1 MTQFA
6 HPNEQLEVIL
16 RGVVELVE
24 REELLAKLTR
34 SAEVK
39 KPLTIM
45 AGFDPSSPDL
55 HLGHMVLL
63 RKMRQFQDL
72 GHEVIFL
79 IGDYTA
85 RIGDPTGK
93 KAQLPRLS
101 AKQVAE
107 NASTYKEQVNRILDP
122 QRTRV
127 EFNSDWLENLP
138 LEKLL
143 SVAAKVPVRRLIF
156 RPDLQNR
163 SDLTLHELLYPLLQ
177 AYDSVHLKVDVE
189 VGGEDQLPNLRL
201 GRELMAALDMEPQC
215 LTATTLLEGTDA
227 YLEDGKPI
235 GNKMSKTHQNTIDI
249 GEPPEEFRRK
259 IQRLDDTL
267 VWRYFE
273 LLTDCS
279 MLQIHAFHND
289 LESGKRTMIEIK
301 DVLTDDLLRTCQC

>member
-6 HPNEQLEVIL
+6 HPNEQLEIIL

-34 SAEVK
+34 SAEAGR
-39 KPLTIM
+39 PLTVM

-72 GHEVIFL
+72 GHELIFL

-85 RIGDPTGK
+85 RIGDPTGQ
-93 KAQLPRLS
+93 KAQRPHLS
-101 AKQVAE
+101 AEQVTE
-107 NASTYKEQVNRILDP
+107 NASTYKEQVYRILDP
-122 QRTRV
+122 GRTRV
-127 EFNSDWLENLP
+127 EFNSSWLEDLP

-143 SVAAKVPVRRLIF
+143 SVAAKVPVRGLIS

-163 SDLTLHELLYPLLQ
+163 SDLILHELLYPLLQ

-189 VGGEDQLPNLRL
+189 VGGEDQLPNLHL

-215 LTATTLLEGTDA
+215 LVATALLEGTDA
-227 YLEDGKPI
+227 YLEDGKPV
-235 GNKMSKTHQNTIDI
+235 GNKMSKTYKNTIDI
-249 GEPPEEFRRK
+249 DESPEEFRRK

-273 LLTDCS
+273 LLTDTS
-279 MLQIHAFHND
+279 MLQIHAFQSD

-301 DVLTDDLLRTCQC
+301 DVLADDLLRTCQC

>member
-34 SAEVK
+34 SAEAD
-39 KPLTIM
+39 KPLTVM

-55 HLGHMVLL
+55 HLGHTVLL

-85 RIGDPTGK
+85 RIGDPTGQ
-93 KAQLPRLS
+93 KAQRPRLS
-101 AKQVAE
+101 AEQVTK
-107 NASTYKEQVNRILDP
+107 NASTYKEQVYRILDP

-127 EFNSDWLENLP
+127 EFNSGWLEDLP
-138 LEKLL
+138 LEVLL
-143 SVAAKVPVRRLIF
+143 SVAGKVPVRGLIS
-156 RPDLQNR
+156 RPDLEHR
-163 SDLTLHELLYPLLQ
+163 SDLILHELLYPLLQ

-201 GRELMAALDMEPQC
+201 GRELMAALGMEPQC
-215 LTATTLLEGTDA
+215 LVATALLEGTDA
-227 YLEDGKPI
+227 YLEDGQPV
-235 GNKMSKTHQNTIDI
+235 GNKMSKTYKNTIDI
-249 GEPPEEFRRK
+249 GESPEEIRRK

-279 MLQIHAFHND
+279 MLQIHAFQND
-289 LESGKRTMIEIK
+289 LEAGKRTMIEIK
-301 DVLTDDLLRTCQC
+301 DVLADDLLQTCQS

>member
-16 RGVVELVE
+16 RGVVDLVE

-34 SAEVK
+34 SAESQ
-39 KPLTIM
+39 KPLTVL

-55 HLGHMVLL
+55 HLGHTVLL

-85 RIGDPTGK
+85 RIGDPTGQ
-93 KAQLPRLS
+93 KAQRPRLS
-101 AKQVAE
+101 ADQVIE
-107 NASTYKEQVNRILDP
+107 NASTYKDQVNRILDP
-122 QRTRV
+122 KRTRV
-127 EFNSDWLENLP
+127 EFNSAWLEDLP
-138 LEKLL
+138 LEELL
-143 SVAAKVPVRRLIF
+143 SVAAKIPVRGLLT
-156 RPDLQNR
+156 RPDLENR
-163 SDLTLHELLYPLLQ
+163 PDLILHELLYPLLQ

-201 GRELMAALDMEPQC
+201 GRELMAALGMEPQC
-215 LTATTLLEGTDA
+215 LVATALLEGTDA
-227 YLEDGKPI
+227 YLEDGKPV
-235 GNKMSKTHQNTIDI
+235 GNKMSKSFGNTIDI
-249 GEPPEEFRRK
+249 GESPDEIRRK

-279 MLQIHAFHND
+279 MLQIHAYQSD

-301 DVLTDDLLRTCQC
+301 DVLADDLLKTCQG

>member
-1 MTQFA
+1 MAQFA

-16 RGVVELVE
+16 RGVVDLVE

-34 SAEVK
+34 SAEAQ
-39 KPLTIM
+39 KPLTVM

-55 HLGHMVLL
+55 HLGHTVLL

-85 RIGDPTGK
+85 RIGDPTGQ
-93 KAQLPRLS
+93 KAQRPQLS
-101 AKQVAE
+101 ADQVAE
-107 NASTYKEQVNRILDP
+107 NASTYKEQVYRILDP
-122 QRTRV
+122 KRTRV
-127 EFNSDWLENLP
+127 EFNSAWLEDLP

-143 SVAAKVPVRRLIF
+143 SVAAKVPVRGLVT
-156 RPDLQNR
+156 RPDIENR
-163 SDLTLHELLYPLLQ
+163 GDLILHELLYPLLQ

-215 LTATTLLEGTDA
+215 LVATALLEGTDA
-227 YLEDGKPI
+227 YLEDGKPV
-235 GNKMSKTHQNTIDI
+235 GNKMSKSFKNTIDI
-249 GEPPEEFRRK
+249 GEAPDEIRRK

-279 MLQIHAFHND
+279 MIQINAYQSD
-289 LESGKRTMIEIK
+289 LENGKRTMIEIK
-301 DVLTDDLLRTCQC
+301 DQLTDDLLNTCQG